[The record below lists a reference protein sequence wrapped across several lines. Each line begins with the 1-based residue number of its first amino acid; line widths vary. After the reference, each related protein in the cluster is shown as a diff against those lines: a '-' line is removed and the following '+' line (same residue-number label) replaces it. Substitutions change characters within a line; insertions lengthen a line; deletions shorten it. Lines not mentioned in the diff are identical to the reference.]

1 MECVIG
7 GGASSLE
14 GETGYSS
21 PMASLLALFSSV
33 LWGTADFLG
42 GNLAKRYKSL
52 AVTGMSQVMALVVGA
67 VLILISG
74 SWISPTLSWNGY
86 FVPAIG
92 AGIAGFLGLTAFYA
106 GLATGRMGVVSP
118 ISSLSAIIPLVYAYI
133 NGERPHAIQYAGMAI
148 ALAGAFCASGPEIV
162 KKLPIKPLVFGLCAA
177 LGFGTALT
185 FMAQGS
191 KTSSLLTM
199 TAMRLITVAA
209 CLIIA
214 LRYRTVGGFARRDL
228 RTLAILGSADF
239 AANYFIGVATT
250 KGLVS
255 VAMVLGSL
263 FPIVTSLLAF
273 KFLHERLHKVQ
284 YLGIVLAVGGVALIS
299 LNG

>member
-1 MECVIG
+1 
-7 GGASSLE
+7 
-14 GETGYSS
+14 
-21 PMASLLALFSSV
+21 MASVLALFSSV

-52 AVTGMSQVMALVVGA
+52 AVTGVSQAMGLVVGTA
-67 VLILISG
+67 LVLMSN
-74 SWISPTLSWNGY
+74 SWIAPTLSWNGY
-86 FVPAIG
+86 FLPAIG

-133 NGERPHAIQYAGMAI
+133 NGERPHVIQYLGMVV
-148 ALAGAFCASGPEIV
+148 ALAGAFCASGPELV
-162 KKLPIKPLVFGLCAA
+162 KKLPVKPLLFGLCAA

-199 TAMRLITVAA
+199 TAMRLITVSM
-209 CLIIA
+209 CIVIA
-214 LRYRTVGGFARRDL
+214 LRYRTIGGFALRDL
-228 RTLAILGSADF
+228 RTLFILGSADF
-239 AANYFIGVATT
+239 AANFFLGLATT

-255 VAMVLGSL
+255 IAMVLGSL

-273 KFLHERLHKVQ
+273 RFLHERLHKVQ
-284 YLGIVLAVGGVALIS
+284 YLGILLAVGGVALIS
-299 LNG
+299 ISG

>member
-1 MECVIG
+1 MEARAL
-7 GGASSLE
+7 AS
-14 GETGYSS
+14 TSS
-21 PMASLLALFSSV
+21 YDSAMASLLSLFSSV

-52 AVTGMSQVMALVVGA
+52 AVTGVSQAMGLVVGT
-67 VLILISG
+67 VLVLLSN
-74 SWISPTLSWNGY
+74 SWIAPTLSWNGY
-86 FVPAIG
+86 FLPAIG
-92 AGIAGFLGLTAFYA
+92 AGISGFLGLTAFYA

-133 NGERPHAIQYAGMAI
+133 HGERPHAIQYLGMVV
-148 ALAGAFCASGPEIV
+148 ALAGAFCASGPELV
-162 KKLPIKPLVFGLCAA
+162 KKLPVKPLLFGLCAA

-199 TAMRLITVAA
+199 TSMRLITVSM
-209 CLIIA
+209 CILIA
-214 LRYRTVGGFARRDL
+214 LRYRTIGGFALRDL
-228 RTLAILGSADF
+228 RTLFILASADF
-239 AANYFIGVATT
+239 AANYFLGIATT

-255 VAMVLGSL
+255 IAMVLGSL

-273 KFLHERLHKVQ
+273 RFLHERLHKVQ
-284 YLGIVLAVGGVALIS
+284 YFGILLAVGGVALIS
-299 LNG
+299 ISG

>member
-1 MECVIG
+1 
-7 GGASSLE
+7 
-14 GETGYSS
+14 
-21 PMASLLALFSSV
+21 MASLLALFSSV

-52 AVTGMSQVMALVVGA
+52 AVTGVSQAMGLVVGIA
-67 VLILISG
+67 LVLLSN
-74 SWISPTLSWNGY
+74 SWIAPTLSWNGY
-86 FVPAIG
+86 FLPAIG

-133 NGERPHAIQYAGMAI
+133 HGERPHAIQYLGMVV
-148 ALAGAFCASGPEIV
+148 ALAGAFCASGPELV
-162 KKLPIKPLVFGLCAA
+162 EKLPVKPLLFGLCAA

-199 TAMRLITVAA
+199 TAMRLITVSM
-209 CLIIA
+209 CIIIA
-214 LRYRTVGGFARRDL
+214 LRYRTIGGFAARDL
-228 RTLAILGSADF
+228 RPLFILGSADF
-239 AANYFIGVATT
+239 AANYFLGIATT

-255 VAMVLGSL
+255 IAMVLGSL

-273 KFLHERLHKVQ
+273 RFLHERLHKVQ

-299 LNG
+299 ISG